1 MRAKII
7 PFLKRLTRSKSGNA
21 IVIAAAGSFALVG
34 GAGLGTDTVQ
44 WYLWK
49 RQLQQAVDSGALAG
63 AFNMAQGQDHDSAAR
78 TELTRTANTAF
89 DVVRVANPPASG
101 AFAGDAA
108 AVEVIATT
116 GKRLP
121 FSGMFLSAVPSIRA
135 RAVATSVL
143 TGEHCVIALAP
154 TGVGVNVAG
163 SANVELGCG
172 VAANSSGSQGVYL
185 EGSSWLN
192 ATPISSVGGIQAASS
207 NYPADASLFPFGTPV
222 DDPMAS
228 RNLQVPTEPAS
239 CMANN
244 LEVPPNQTVTLSPGR
259 YCNGLSLKGTVTM
272 SPGVYIIDGGSFNV
286 SSQATIVGEGVTIV
300 LTGSSASDIGR
311 VYIAGGADVDMR
323 APTAVEDPY
332 FKNVLFFQDP
342 RGSSHESEIQG
353 GSGLDF
359 EGIIYMPKGNLRF
372 AGNSTQSSECLLLVG
387 SRVTF
392 TGTTSLAN
400 NCSTEYDDLNLA
412 ARRIQLVE

>member
-1 MRAKII
+1 MRERTT
-7 PFLKRLTRSKSGNA
+7 PFWKRLAKSGSGNA
-21 IVIAAAGSFALVG
+21 LVIAAAGSFALVG

-63 AFNMAQGQDHDSAAR
+63 AFNMAQDQDHDSAAR
-78 TELTRTANTAF
+78 TELARTANTAF

-101 AFAGDAA
+101 AYAGDSA

-121 FSGMFLSAVPSIRA
+121 FSGMFLDAAPSIRV

-143 TGEHCVIALAP
+143 TGEYCVYALSP
-154 TGVGVNVAG
+154 SGVGVNVAG

-172 VAANSSGSQGVYL
+172 VVANSSGSHGVYL

-192 ATPISSVGGIQAASS
+192 ATPISSVGGIQTASS
-207 NYPADASLFPFGTPV
+207 NYPTDASLFPFGTPV

-239 CMANN
+239 CTANN
-244 LEVPPNQTVTLSPGR
+244 LEVPPNKTVTLSPGR
-259 YCNGLSLKGTVTM
+259 YCNGLTLKGTITM

-300 LTGSSASDIGR
+300 LTGSSASDVGR
-311 VYIAGGADVDMR
+311 VSIAGGAEVDLQ
-323 APTAVEDPY
+323 APTAMEDPY

-342 RGSSHESEIQG
+342 RGSSLESEIQG
-353 GSGLDF
+353 GADLAFD
-359 EGIIYMPKGNLRF
+359 GIIYMPKGDIRF
-372 AGNSTQSSECLLLVG
+372 AGNSNEESECLLLIAN
-387 SRVTF
+387 RVTF
-392 TGTTSLAN
+392 TGVTNIAN
-400 NCSTEYDDLNLA
+400 NCSTEYDDLTLA